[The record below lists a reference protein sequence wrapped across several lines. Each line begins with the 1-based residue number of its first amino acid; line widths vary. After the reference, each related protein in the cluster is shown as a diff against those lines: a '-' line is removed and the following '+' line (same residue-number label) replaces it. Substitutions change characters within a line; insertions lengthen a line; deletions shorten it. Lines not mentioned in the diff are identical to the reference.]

1 MSVCEMC
8 GREASLVSA
17 DVEGVEL
24 KVCPVCTRYGTT
36 NKNQGGSSG
45 RSHSSGHKQQN
56 KEEVEWKIVD
66 NFSALIKSAR
76 EEKDMTQE
84 DFAKFINER
93 ESILSKWEQGTLKPR
108 IFVARRLGQTLGM
121 NLVTKDTSEKVE
133 LTKEKSS
140 ANEFTLGDFI
150 KKHKNKEK

>member
-36 NKNQGGSSG
+36 NKNQHGNS
-45 RSHSSGHKQQN
+45 RKTHSFNHKPQN

-76 EEKDMTQE
+76 EEKGMTQE

-121 NLVTKDTSEKVE
+121 TLVTKDTREKVE
-133 LTKEKSS
+133 LTKGKSS

-150 KKHKNKEK
+150 KKPRNQNK